1 MNDLANNVIKGQ
13 HAKSKHEEEN
23 LNKYELE
30 REMRMRMEDESRM
43 MRQKN
48 EQDNMRMYLAR
59 QMNEKKMRERIE
71 KELNDEQAFMWARDK
86 ENYEQ
91 EEKRLADKIKNIN
104 NDNADFLKRQ
114 MNEKES
120 RGGKRMHAE
129 EFRMNKPLLK

>member
-1 MNDLANNVIKGQ
+1 
-13 HAKSKHEEEN
+13 
-23 LNKYELE
+23 
-30 REMRMRMEDESRM
+30 MEQE
-43 MRQKN
+43 
-48 EQDNMRMYLAR
+48 NMRDFLAR

-104 NDNADFLKRQ
+104 HDNADFLKRQ
-114 MNEKES
+114 MDEKVS

>member
-1 MNDLANNVIKGQ
+1 
-13 HAKSKHEEEN
+13 
-23 LNKYELE
+23 
-30 REMRMRMEDESRM
+30 
-43 MRQKN
+43 MRQFL
-48 EQDNMRMYLAR
+48 DR
-59 QMNEKKMRERIE
+59 QMFEKKMKERIE

-114 MNEKES
+114 MDEKVS